1 MKDEKEAE
9 IKKLEE
15 ADRKKR
21 ELFESIEA
29 ALASSLKGGGE
40 TQSKG
45 AKKAK

>member
-1 MKDEKEAE
+1 LKDEKEAE
-9 IKKLEE
+9 IRKLEE

-29 ALASSLKGGGE
+29 ALASTLKGGE